1 MKKQMKL
8 IVLWLVVILSMAG
21 GMALPAQ
28 AKLNVVATTPE
39 LADLAKE
46 VGGDLISVKAMAK
59 PTEDPHFVDPKPS
72 HVVTLNHADALIE
85 GGLTLEVGWLPPLIA
100 NARNPKIETGQPG
113 YINAST
119 GVARLEVP
127 DVLTRKKGD
136 IHPMG
141 NPHCFVDPVNAGIAA
156 ANIADALAKLDPKS
170 ADVYKAN
177 LQKFQ
182 ARLDAKTKEW
192 QQTLAPFKGA
202 KIVTYHKDWV
212 YFFERFGLEELDTL
226 EPLPGIPPSPAHLAE
241 VIEKMRSSGAKVIII
256 EPFHN
261 AKTAETVASHV
272 NGKVLML
279 PQQPRAIKGTE
290 TYISLMDYLVKT
302 TAAALQEAK

>member
-1 MKKQMKL
+1 MKKQMKRM
-8 IVLWLVVILSMAG
+8 VRWLVVVVSVTG
-21 GMALPAQ
+21 GMAPPAQ

-39 LADLAKE
+39 LADLARE
-46 VGGDLISVKAMAK
+46 VGGDLVSVKAMAK

-72 HVVTLNHADALIE
+72 HVVTLNRADALIE

-113 YINAST
+113 YVNAST

-127 DVLTRKKGD
+127 DVLTRKRGD

-156 ANIADALAKLDPKS
+156 ANIADALEKLDPKS
-170 ADVYKAN
+170 AEVYKAN

-182 ARLDAKTKEW
+182 ARLDAKTRQW
-192 QQTLAPFKGA
+192 QQLLAPFQGA

-226 EPLPGIPPSPAHLAE
+226 EPLPGIAPSPAHLAE
-241 VIEKMRSSGAKVIII
+241 VIQKMRASGAKIIFI
-256 EPFHN
+256 EPFQD
-261 AKTAETVASHV
+261 AKIAETVAGHV

-279 PQQPRAIKGTE
+279 PQQPGAIKGTD
-290 TYISLMDYLVKT
+290 TYIALMDYLVNT
-302 TAAALQEAK
+302 TAAALREAK

>member
-1 MKKQMKL
+1 MKQMKL
-8 IVLWLVVILSMAG
+8 IVRSLVVTLSMAG
-21 GMALPAQ
+21 GMVLPAQ

-39 LADLAKE
+39 LANFAKE

-59 PTEDPHFVDPKPS
+59 PAEDPHFVDPKPS
-72 HVVTLNHADALIE
+72 HVVTLNRADALIE

-100 NARNPKIETGQPG
+100 NARNAKIEIGQPG

-127 DVLTRKKGD
+127 DVLTRKRGD
-136 IHPMG
+136 IHPLG

-192 QQTLAPFKGA
+192 QQTLAPCKGA

-212 YFFERFGLEELDTL
+212 YFFERFGLDELDTL

-241 VIEKMRSSGAKVIII
+241 VIEKMRSSGAKIIII

-279 PQQPRAIKGTE
+279 PQQPGAIKGTE
-290 TYISLMDYLVKT
+290 TYIALMDYLVKT
-302 TAAALQEAK
+302 TAAALRETK

>member
-1 MKKQMKL
+1 MKNQMRMVGCCL
-8 IVLWLVVILSMAG
+8 IVILSMSGALV
-21 GMALPAQ
+21 LPAQ

-39 LADLAKE
+39 LADFAKE

-72 HVVTLNHADALIE
+72 PVVTLNHADVLIE
-85 GGLTLEVGWLPPLIA
+85 GGLTLEMGWLPPLLA
-100 NARNPKIETGQPG
+100 NARNAKIEVGQPG

-119 GVARLEVP
+119 GIARLELP

-141 NPHCFVDPVNAGIAA
+141 NPHCFVDPVNARIAA
-156 ANIADALAKLDPKS
+156 ANIADALARLDPKS
-170 ADVYKAN
+170 AGVYQAN

-192 QQTLAPFKGA
+192 QQMLAPFKGA

-212 YFFERFGLEELDTL
+212 YFFDRFGLDEVDTL

-272 NGKVLML
+272 NGKVLLL
-279 PQQPRAIKGTE
+279 PQQPGAIKGTE
-290 TYISLMDYLVKT
+290 TYIALMDYLVKT
-302 TAAALQEAK
+302 TAAAL